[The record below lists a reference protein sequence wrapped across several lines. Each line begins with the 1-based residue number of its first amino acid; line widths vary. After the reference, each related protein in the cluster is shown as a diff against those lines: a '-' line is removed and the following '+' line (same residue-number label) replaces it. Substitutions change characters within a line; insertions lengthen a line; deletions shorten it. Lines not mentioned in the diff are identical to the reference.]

1 MKQVVILSS
10 KSRGGLTRE
19 RGITI
24 CQLWLGSMHKCADIN
39 NAVG

>member
-24 CQLWLGSMHKCADIN
+24 YVSSGLEVCTNVLT
-39 NAVG
+39 